1 MSLVCGEA
9 AQWEHYE
16 NKTMSGSM
24 DIWMSRYDN
33 SFVSVVV
40 MLLWMNTSVYLM
52 VEMGG
57 SFIDVAKGMF
67 LKGKY

>member
-1 MSLVCGEA
+1 MILVCGKA
-9 AQWEHYE
+9 AQFEQDE
-16 NKTMSGSM
+16 DKTMSGSM
-24 DIWMSRYDN
+24 DIWFSRYGT

-40 MLLWMNTSVYLM
+40 MLLWMNTSVSLM
-52 VEMGG
+52 VEEGG